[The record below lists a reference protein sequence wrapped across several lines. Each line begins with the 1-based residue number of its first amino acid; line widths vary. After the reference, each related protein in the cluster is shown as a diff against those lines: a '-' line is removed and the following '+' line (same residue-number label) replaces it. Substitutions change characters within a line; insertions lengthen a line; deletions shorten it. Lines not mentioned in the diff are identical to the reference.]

1 MPKVICKL
9 ENAAD
14 EISGVKFTA
23 LEEGGRVSEEVSAE
37 VAELFA
43 SIPGYEL
50 VNDAP
55 KAAAKASKKA
65 QEKAAEKPAEA
76 APEGDLPPAVTD
88 PDESVF

>member
-23 LEEGGRVSEEVSAE
+23 LEDGARVSEEVSAD

-50 VNDAP
+50 LIDAP
-55 KAAAKASKKA
+55 KAPAKAK
-65 QEKAAEKPAEA
+65 KAAEKPAEESPKA
-76 APEGDLPPAVTD
+76 AEEPPLAGAD
-88 PDESVF
+88 ADETVF

>member
-23 LEEGGRVSEEVSAE
+23 MEDGGRVSEEVSAE

-50 VNDAP
+50 AQDATKAP
-55 KAAAKASKKA
+55 KSAKKQAD
-65 QEKAAEKPAEA
+65 KPADKPA
-76 APEGDLPPAVTD
+76 APPVSTDEPPIPVD

>member
-37 VAELFA
+37 VAELFS
-43 SIPGYEL
+43 SIDGYEL
-50 VNDAP
+50 VQDKP
-55 KAAAKASKKA
+55 KKAAAAKK
-65 QEKAAEKPAEA
+65 EA
-76 APEGDLPPAVTD
+76 VKDEPVADAPDA
-88 PDESVF
+88 DETVF